1 MDSQKVRYNQPRN
14 NRFFYYL
21 KGLAR
26 DAYPKKLLRLNM
38 EKKLLLTGLSE
49 EILMERVNY
58 YNQLNGPFAYSD
70 KAKPIKDIP
79 IRKSGSMYYYDLME
93 YARFFPQNSLVDYLF
108 GDIQFVPDSPSF
120 VKSRPILDSN
130 QNSII
135 FKFCKVR
142 NFKFYNDPVPF
153 REKKD
158 KLVWRGACH
167 QKHRIAFMEDFF
179 GKSPYFDIGQ
189 HNKGKGDGSRRNPQW
204 QMPFMTIPE
213 QLQNKFILSIE
224 GNDVATNLKWTMA
237 SNSLC
242 IMTKP
247 KFEAWFMEGRLKA
260 GFHYVEVKDDYSDLE
275 EKINYYIKH
284 PNEAEAI
291 ISNAKLYADQFKNLP
306 AEDWISL
313 KVMQKYFELSTQL

>member
-1 MDSQKVRYNQPRN
+1 MNSIYTKSKQPRN

-21 KGLAR
+21 KAIAR
-26 DAYPKKLLRLNM
+26 DAYPKKLLKIDL
-38 EKKLLLTGLSE
+38 EKKLLLAELSE
-49 EILMERVNY
+49 EILIERVNY
-58 YNQLNGPFAYSD
+58 YNQLTKPFIRTHE
-70 KAKPIKDIP
+70 AKPIRDIP

-93 YARFFPQNSLVDYLF
+93 YARFFPQDNLIDYLF
-108 GDIQFVPDSPSF
+108 GDIQFVPDYPCF
-120 VKSRPILDSN
+120 VKSRPILN
-130 QNSII
+130 NNHNSIL

-142 NFKFYNDPVPF
+142 NFKFYDDPLSF
-153 REKKD
+153 REKNN

-167 QKHRIAFMEDFF
+167 QKHRVAFMKEFF
-179 GKSPYFDIGQ
+179 GKSPLIDIGQ
-189 HNKGKGDGSRRNPQW
+189 HNKGSGDGSRRNPQW

-242 IMTKP
+242 IMSKP
-247 KFEAWFMEGRLKA
+247 KFEAWFMEGQLKA

-275 EKINYYIKH
+275 EKINYYTEY
-284 PNEAEAI
+284 PSEAEAI
-291 ISNAKLYADQFKNLP
+291 IQNANTYANQFKNNH

-313 KVMQKYFELSTQL
+313 KIMQKYFELAE